1 MRKPTHCQ
9 LCQVVQHLKCHC
21 GFLFC
26 SLSPKQE
33 SQTPL
38 PTGPP
43 ALFSFHFQQSQS
55 LSGFPTASPV
65 QAATANSACQQ
76 ERARAN
82 MTVPGPGGSRQRG
95 AIPSHCCRHAA
106 VPPCPPVLVP
116 SSLQEKYFSFFLL
129 PGSSSSAYFQW
140 VSSSSGWQ
148 CWSSSCFIPHPGQ
161 Q

>member
-9 LCQVVQHLKCHC
+9 LCQIVQHLKCHC

-43 ALFSFHFQQSQS
+43 ALSSFHFQQSQS

-65 QAATANSACQQ
+65 QAAAANSA
-76 ERARAN
+76 ARASSSQQDRAQ
-82 MTVPGPGGSRQRG
+82 PRGSRQRG
-95 AIPSHCCRHAA
+95 AIPSDCCWHAA

-148 CWSSSCFIPHPGQ
+148 CWSSSRFIPHPGQ